1 MRNILDEIKVKAKAL
16 QKTIVL
22 CEGEDSRVVKAA
34 ADATKEGV
42 AKIVLLG
49 NEAEIKAANPEID
62 LTGVTIVD
70 PLTSDKLPA
79 YNAKLCELRASK
91 GMTPEQ
97 LESVRDPFFTTRT
110 TRKVGMG
117 IPLFKFAAE
126 MTGGRLEME
135 SEVGVGT
142 KVRAY
147 FKTDHLDFTPIGDMT
162 STIITL
168 VTMNL
173 HMDFIYRRK
182 LNSDEFA
189 VDTRQLKE
197 ILGDVPLNEPSIVS
211 WIQQYINENTKQLTE
226 V

>member
-1 MRNILDEIKVKAKAL
+1 MRELSLNVLDIAQNSISAGALLVEIEV
-16 QKTIVL
+16 I
-22 CEGEDSRVVKAA
+22 EDSVNH
-34 ADATKEGV
+34 E
-42 AKIVLLG
+42 LLIG
-49 NEAEIKAANPEID
+49 IYD
-62 LTGVTIVD
+62 DG
-70 PLTSDKLPA
+70 
-79 YNAKLCELRASK
+79 K

-182 LNSDEFA
+182 LNSNEFT

>member
-1 MRNILDEIKVKAKAL
+1 MRELSLNVLDIAQNSISAGALLVEIE
-16 QKTIVL
+16 IV
-22 CEGEDSRVVKAA
+22 EDSVNH
-34 ADATKEGV
+34 E
-42 AKIVLLG
+42 LLIG
-49 NEAEIKAANPEID
+49 IYD
-62 LTGVTIVD
+62 DG
-70 PLTSDKLPA
+70 
-79 YNAKLCELRASK
+79 K

-162 STIITL
+162 STMISLI
-168 VTMNL
+168 TMNL
-173 HMDFIYRRK
+173 HMDFLYRRK
-182 LNSDEFA
+182 IDDREFT

-211 WIQQYINENTKQLTE
+211 WITQYINENTKQLPE